1 MTAQPCNRFV
11 FVSWSWR
18 LPCNGNQ
25 ALWKPALS
33 TTAVDGRGTP
43 LLSERVCS
51 CACLGF
57 ERTCEANPAAH
68 SFSQSVSNLFHFV
81 TLSMP
86 MTHAYVVL
94 HTAVKDLF

>member
-1 MTAQPCNRFV
+1 MAFDV
-11 FVSWSWR
+11 
-18 LPCNGNQ
+18 
-25 ALWKPALS
+25 LWKPGLS
-33 TTAVDGRGTP
+33 TTAVDCRGTP

-51 CACLGF
+51 CACWGLKGPVKLIQ
-57 ERTCEANPAAH
+57 RVKIAH

-94 HTAVKDLF
+94 HAVVKDLF